1 VADTALLLPAALMLV
16 GAFLAS
22 GAWLLR
28 RRGARYLLVIAGA
41 GVFAVGVAALAR
53 ALS

>member
-1 VADTALLLPAALMLV
+1 MLLSAALMLV
-16 GAFLAS
+16 GALLAS

-28 RRGARYLLVIAGA
+28 RPTARSLLVVCGA
-41 GVFAVGVAALAR
+41 IVFAAGVAALAR